1 MINSIIGLL
10 LALGILVT
18 VHEFGHFWVARK
30 CGVKV
35 LRFSVGFGA
44 PIWRRMDKH
53 GTEFVVAWIPLGGYV
68 KMLDE
73 REGDVPDDQ
82 LSQAFT
88 RKAPWQ
94 KIAIALAGPLANF
107 LFAITAFS
115 LMHMVGTTTLAPI
128 VDQPEAGSV
137 AAAEGIQ
144 RGDRILSVDGEAIQ
158 SFSDLGLALA
168 ARVGDSGVIGIEFDR
183 NGLRQSVQLPV
194 DSWLSSAQSPN
205 PIGDLGLYPKLPPVM
220 AAIGGLE
227 SEGAAAQS
235 GMKVGDLV
243 TRAGG
248 QSVSAWEQWV
258 DFVRA
263 HPDMPLDIV
272 VLRDQ
277 QTLNLTLTPA
287 AKTLED
293 GSVIGYVGAAAQ
305 QPSWPE
311 EQLTTI
317 RYWPLQAIV
326 KGVDDTRN
334 MVVLSYQMLWKMVS
348 GKVSLKQIG
357 GPISMAQMAGV
368 SVESG
373 FESFVGFLALISISL
388 GIVNLLPVPV
398 LDGGHVVIHSVE
410 WILRRP
416 LSERMQLI
424 GMQVGMAFII
434 TLMCLAF
441 FNDIG
446 RLM

>member
-1 MINSIIGLL
+1 M
-10 LALGILVT
+10 
-18 VHEFGHFWVARK
+18 
-30 CGVKV
+30 
-35 LRFSVGFGA
+35 
-44 PIWRRMDKH
+44 
-53 GTEFVVAWIPLGGYV
+53 
-68 KMLDE
+68 
-73 REGDVPDDQ
+73 
-82 LSQAFT
+82 
-88 RKAPWQ
+88 
-94 KIAIALAGPLANF
+94 
-107 LFAITAFS
+107 
-115 LMHMVGTTTLAPI
+115 
-128 VDQPEAGSV
+128 
-137 AAAEGIQ
+137 
-144 RGDRILSVDGEAIQ
+144 
-158 SFSDLGLALA
+158 A

-227 SEGAAAQS
+227 PKGAAAQS

-243 TRAGG
+243 TRAAG
-248 QSVSAWEQWV
+248 QSVSGWEQWV
-258 DFVRA
+258 DVVRA
-263 HPDMPLDIV
+263 HPEMPLDIV
-272 VLRDQ
+272 VVRDQ

-287 AKTLED
+287 AKTLDD

-305 QPSWPE
+305 QPAWPE

-317 RYWPLQAIV
+317 RYWPFQAIV
-326 KGVDDTRN
+326 KGVEDTRD

-373 FESFVGFLALISISL
+373 FEAFIGFLALISISL

-424 GMQVGMAFII
+424 GMQIGMAFII